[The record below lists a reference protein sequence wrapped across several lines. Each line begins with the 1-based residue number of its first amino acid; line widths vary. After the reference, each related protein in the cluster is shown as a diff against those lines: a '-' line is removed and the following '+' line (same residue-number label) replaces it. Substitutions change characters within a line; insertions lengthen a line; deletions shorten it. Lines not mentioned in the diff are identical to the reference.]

1 MEKEN
6 RLPKITALAPILII
20 LIGAALRFYHLG
32 IVGFSSPW
40 TLGGLYLEFS
50 RQIFLNHYLLPTTI
64 PNFSLGG
71 LPFAY
76 PPLPFYFEAFLV
88 FTLGLPKF
96 LVTNALPPLVSV
108 LSMIAFSRLLKKIIR
123 NPTVR
128 LLSLAIYAILPL
140 SFMDQ
145 VEAAGL
151 AESFG
156 ALFIILF
163 MDAFWAF
170 IHDLE
175 DKRKLFLTAF
185 IWAVCIAASPASAYV
200 SVFIFFG
207 FTAKLFQLEKGRIK
221 QLLSKIFLLGATA
234 VVLSSAYWGVV
245 LWKHGAGFF
254 VESFLGQHSGYL
266 NFLLDSLLNIHQFIY
281 DPISAIF
288 PLLFIFT
295 LGVLIYFREY
305 GFLLL
310 LILVSLVPRE
320 LWIMGVVGTVFT
332 GYAFDLLVQKRQS
345 RDLPQ
350 KKKWLPYAIL
360 LPLVVALV
368 AVDTLDF
375 CLNRELVTA
384 DTILSADQLAL
395 LDDIDSINPT
405 QADLIVIGGETF
417 YEWAP
422 YLTETTVLN
431 EWYGTEFAP
440 EKRWLEDFTE
450 ALKTYPDLQ
459 CINQL
464 IMEHFNQSVLVL
476 IDANVLPDLNISN
489 SINDVSEYQ
498 ESGLFYY
505 LLD

>member
-1 MEKEN
+1 
-6 RLPKITALAPILII
+6 
-20 LIGAALRFYHLG
+20 
-32 IVGFSSPW
+32 
-40 TLGGLYLEFS
+40 
-50 RQIFLNHYLLPTTI
+50 
-64 PNFSLGG
+64 
-71 LPFAY
+71 FAY
-76 PPLPFYFEAFLV
+76 PPLPFYFEAFLA

-108 LSMIAFSRLLKKIIR
+108 LSIFAFLRLSKKIIQ

-128 LLSLAIYAILPL
+128 LLALTLYAILPL

-170 IHDLE
+170 IHDLQ

-185 IWAVCIAASPASAYV
+185 IWALCIAASPASAYV
-200 SVFIFFG
+200 SVIIFFG
-207 FTAKLFQLEKGRIK
+207 FVVKLFQQEKGRTIP
-221 QLLSKIFLLGATA
+221 LLMKIILLGATA
-234 VVLSSAYWGVV
+234 VILSSAYWGVV

-254 VESFLGQHSGYL
+254 LESFLGQHSGYL
-266 NFLLDSLLNIHQFIY
+266 NFLLDALLSIHQFIF

-310 LILVSLVPRE
+310 LVLVSLVPRE
-320 LWIMGVVGTVFT
+320 LWIMGVVGVAFT
-332 GYAFDLLVQKRQS
+332 GYAFDLLVRKRQS
-345 RDLPQ
+345 RELPP
-350 KKKWLPYAIL
+350 KKKWLPYAIF
-360 LPLVVALV
+360 LPLVVLLV
-368 AVDTLDF
+368 AVDTVNF
-375 CLNRELVTA
+375 CLNRELLTP

-395 LDDIDSINPT
+395 LEDIDAINPT
-405 QADLIVIGGETF
+405 RADLIVIGGETF

-422 YLTETTVLN
+422 YLAETTVLN

-440 EKRWLEDFTE
+440 EKRWLEDFTDS
-450 ALKTYPDLQ
+450 LKACRDLQ
-459 CINQL
+459 CVNQL
-464 IMEHFNQSVLVL
+464 IMEHFDQSALVL
-476 IDANVLPDLNISN
+476 IDANVLPDLDLSN
-489 SINDVSEYQ
+489 SANEVTEYQ
-498 ESGLFYY
+498 GSGLFYY